1 MSGSQYI
8 PDVLDKMSGSQSAK
22 MSGSQSAKM
31 SGSQSAKM
39 SGSQSAN
46 EVAPEVDTIL
56 ILKDYQGNH
65 CVLYVVLSSIY
76 LYCGLG
82 EPPENPDGHIYMK
95 LDESDERIYIP
106 KFDKEERF
114 LGFKNSGGVSL
125 SSTLEGIISKSTPQ
139 YAEEYISN
147 DRELSSIKLRNG
159 TLTISCSP
167 SKIVNVHSGII
178 PPILMEVIANLI
190 NKKNGDKYDETTLD
204 CSRIDFEK
212 YYKQWRLRTRV
223 C

>member
-1 MSGSQYI
+1 MSEESRLEVMSKSQSDVA
-8 PDVLDKMSGSQSAK
+8 PDV
-22 MSGSQSAKM
+22 
-31 SGSQSAKM
+31 
-39 SGSQSAN
+39 
-46 EVAPEVDTIL
+46 DTTS
-56 ILKDYQGNH
+56 ILKDYQGNY

-76 LYCGLG
+76 LYCGKG

-106 KFDKEERF
+106 KFDKDEQF

-147 DRELSSIKLRNG
+147 DRELSGFKLSNG
-159 TLTISCSP
+159 TLTVSCSL
-167 SKIVNVHSGII
+167 SKNVNIHSGII

-190 NKKNGDKYDETTLD
+190 NHKNGDKYDEITLD
-204 CSRIDFEK
+204 CSRIEFER
-212 YYKQWRLRTRV
+212 YYKQWRLRLTKP

>member
-1 MSGSQYI
+1 MSESQM
-8 PDVLDKMSGSQSAK
+8 LTS
-22 MSGSQSAKM
+22 
-31 SGSQSAKM
+31 
-39 SGSQSAN
+39 
-46 EVAPEVDTIL
+46 PEVDTTPIL
-56 ILKDYQGNH
+56 LDYQGNH
-65 CVLYVVLSSIY
+65 CMLYVVLSSIY

-106 KFDKEERF
+106 KFDKDERF

-147 DRELSSIKLRNG
+147 HRELSLIKLSNG

-167 SKIVNVHSGII
+167 SKDVNIHSGSMA
-178 PPILMEVIANLI
+178 PILMEVIANII
-190 NKKNGDKYDETTLD
+190 NKKNGNKYDEITLD
-204 CSRIDFEK
+204 CSRIDFER
-212 YYKQWRLRTRV
+212 YYKQWRLRTKS